1 MDVTSSEDIEL
12 MMTTLVVTT
21 SSPTIKTSSSSLCQ
35 DCDVDIAVTNDNG
48 SMRAKI
54 AENVIPGIFIIM
66 ITLRYNI
73 DTYINAYIN
82 K

>member
-21 SSPTIKTSSSSLCQ
+21 SSPTIKTSSLCQ

-54 AENVIPGIFIIM
+54 AENIIPGIFLIM
-66 ITLRYNI
+66 ITLR
-73 DTYINAYIN
+73 
-82 K
+82 